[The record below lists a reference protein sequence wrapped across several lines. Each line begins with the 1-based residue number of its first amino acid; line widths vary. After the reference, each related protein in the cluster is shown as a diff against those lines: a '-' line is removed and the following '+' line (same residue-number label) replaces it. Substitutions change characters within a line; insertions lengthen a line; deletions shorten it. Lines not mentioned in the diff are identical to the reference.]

1 MASCFGSFGE
11 HLLKKHVKRQAGSA
25 DFHSKTGTNF
35 RPCHASMKHTHMQG
49 HAVRTQG
56 NGLYLAPTRYIQHG
70 CSMICAWSLRGIYST
85 DVQWF
90 VLGAYQVQ
98 HGHSMICTWCRL
110 RYSMDVQWF
119 VLGANQVQHG
129 ANQVQHGHSMICTWC
144 LPGLAKYS
152 MDAQCFVLGFDQ
164 VQHGCS
170 MICTWCLPGTA
181 WMFNGLYLV
190 LTRYS
195 MDIQFV
201 LGAD

>member
-119 VLGANQVQHG
+119 VLGVD
-129 ANQVQHGHSMICTWC
+129 QVQHGHSICAWC
-144 LPGLAKYS
+144 W
-152 MDAQCFVLGFDQ
+152 LGAAWTFNY
-164 VQHGCS
+164 
-170 MICTWCLPGTA
+170 MCLVPA
-181 WMFNGLYLV
+181 
-190 LTRYS
+190 RYS
-195 MDIQFV
+195 MDIQWL
-201 LGAD
+201 LGTAWTFNDY